1 MMNMGKFAI
10 GYKMNFDEDLV
21 YDFLVGVGNA
31 ISGAKQDVVKR
42 KVSMKIKRNKY
53 LVIKI
58 KVKLEYGSVLKFK
71 HVEPISF
78 FGKLVNVTGNEGGVP
93 AGAKD
98 ELMAQLEALGLG
110 GTVPEAENTTKKKP
124 IGFVTE

>member
-1 MMNMGKFAI
+1 MPKFAI
-10 GYKMNFDEDLV
+10 GYKMQYDEELV

-31 ISGAKQDVVKR
+31 ITSTGQDVIKR

-53 LVIKI
+53 VVIKI
-58 KVKLEYGSVLKFK
+58 KVKLEYGSTLKFK

-78 FGKLVNVTGNEGGVP
+78 FAKLVNVPMDGKGVP
-93 AGAKD
+93 TGAEN

-110 GTVPEAENTTKKKP
+110 GAVPEETNNKKP
-124 IGFVTE
+124 IGFDVE